1 MNQERADGDMPAAAS
16 VSGGVKAALVTVSAL
31 LFLEA
36 AALVGIVV
44 WLIVDLIAL
53 QPSSYAT
60 AIALIVLVVIGAVWV
75 GAVAVASVRRAPW
88 SRAAAIVW
96 QILQLSIAVG
106 AFQGLFARADVGWL
120 LLVPAITVIGLL
132 LWTPVRLAYTRPGD
146 VDRAPRRRVS
156 SASASEAQPSRPSSR
171 RIRATWPVAL
181 TLYQARS
188 MRPSSPIT
196 NVDRIEPTTVL
207 P

>member
-44 WLIVDLIAL
+44 WLIVDLISL

-75 GAVAVASVRRAPW
+75 GAVAFASLRRAPW

-96 QILQLSIAVG
+96 QILQVSIAVG
-106 AFQGLFARADVGWL
+106 AFQGLFARPDIGWL
-120 LLVPAITVIGLL
+120 LLVPAVVVAGLL
-132 LWTPVRLAYTRPGD
+132 LWTPVRLAYTRSEHESAPGAD
-146 VDRAPRRRVS
+146 
-156 SASASEAQPSRPSSR
+156 
-171 RIRATWPVAL
+171 
-181 TLYQARS
+181 
-188 MRPSSPIT
+188 
-196 NVDRIEPTTVL
+196 
-207 P
+207 